1 MDSQFI
7 KILREEMNKYAIEGI
22 NSKTYLTENSLQNI
36 FTSTTISKDDNNANP
51 FVDLFVRIVADTII
65 IEEDRN
71 SKPLVDAL
79 IQAGIPRENIILAYA
94 GEKIPDI
101 T

>member
-36 FTSTTISKDDNNANP
+36 YTSTTISKDDNNANP
-51 FVDLFVRIVADTII
+51 FFDLFVRIVADTII
-65 IEEDRN
+65 MKKGAIV
-71 SKPLVDAL
+71 SLW
-79 IQAGIPRENIILAYA
+79 
-94 GEKIPDI
+94 
-101 T
+101 